1 MMKSLEYEQEAQGL
15 ELYYEP
21 LVPSSGI
28 QSQLP
33 VLLTEYA
40 FYDKEDVEHYLTLLS
55 DIDRYFEQILAF
67 EKERSAAGLFMTD
80 TCADEII
87 SQAQP
92 YLLSAEH
99 NLMGTEFNAKID
111 AMEGLNAEE
120 KKAFKEQNQQVVTEH
135 FIPAYKALAGRIG
148 ALKGTGTMQKASV
161 SSRTESFIISIW
173 WIPPSGQL
181 IKLWTI
187 FRKRLKTRSMI
198 L

>member
-1 MMKSLEYEQEAQGL
+1 
-15 ELYYEP
+15 
-21 LVPSSGI
+21 
-28 QSQLP
+28 
-33 VLLTEYA
+33 
-40 FYDKEDVEHYLTLLS
+40 
-55 DIDRYFEQILAF
+55 
-67 EKERSAAGLFMTD
+67 
-80 TCADEII
+80 
-87 SQAQP
+87 
-92 YLLSAEH
+92 
-99 NLMGTEFNAKID
+99 MGTEFNAKID

-135 FIPAYKALAGRIG
+135 FIPAYKALLEGLE
-148 ALKGTGTMQKASV
+148 ALKGTGTNAEGSV